1 MTTQIGNVTFGQIS
15 NVRKSGNEEGVYVA
29 DVEMSEA
36 EGFPFET
43 ALYCARADDYA
54 TTGKWVYQQI
64 IEGNIVGSIRQM
76 AANVDPVT
84 GQEFAQQNQPVT
96 TGAQT
101 L

>member
-1 MTTQIGNVTFGQIS
+1 MTTQIGNVIFGQIS

-43 ALYCARADDYA
+43 VLYCARSNDYA
-54 TTGKWVYQQI
+54 ATGKWVYQQI
-64 IEGNIVGSIRQM
+64 IEGNIVGSITQM
-76 AANVDPVT
+76 AAGVDPVT